1 MTMYATRADLFAIG
15 RRAVATTPG
24 TRLNPAVCDIPGSD
38 LNIAIGVSAVIGEE
52 VSMRGAA
59 AQRGCFA
66 ELARGAQLDRVI
78 YDRSGLLRFGATP
91 SNVDLTLS
99 RPTPGSPTPG
109 TYVSGSVVQ
118 TSNGLQF
125 GLNTDAVFGNTTT
138 SVTVAATCLSSGSDT
153 NAPAGAITGFSTQPF
168 DATLTVANPASA
180 AGGTDSEDD
189 ISFLGRYRGYFPNIR
204 RATLGAIEYGAKT
217 VQGVAVATAIEIL
230 NPNGGMPAAAVELVV
245 GDLNGNA
252 SSQML
257 QDVATAL
264 LGWRAAGIPVFI
276 KGGSVTYVAVRW
288 KIPVL
293 TGFDQQ
299 LAYDRVRAV
308 TVAVSQFLPPG
319 PDNGVLYRSA
329 LISAAKTVPGIVLND
344 ASLVFPIADIVPSST
359 QEILRVQS
367 TGVIFE

>member
-1 MTMYATRADLFAIG
+1 M
-15 RRAVATTPG
+15 VATTPG
-24 TRLNPAVCDIPGSD
+24 TRLNPSVCDIPGSD
-38 LNIAIGVSAVIGEE
+38 LNIAIGVPSVIGEE
-52 VSMRGAA
+52 VLMRGAA

-109 TYVSGSVVQ
+109 TYASGSVAQ

-125 GLNTDAVFGNTTT
+125 GLNTDAVFGNYAT
-138 SVTVAATCLSSGSDT
+138 SVTVGATCLLSGADT
-153 NAPAGAITGFSTQPF
+153 NAPALDITGFSTQPF
-168 DATLTVANPASA
+168 DATLTVTNLASA
-180 AGGTDSEDD
+180 AGGTDAEDD

-217 VQGVAVATAIEIL
+217 VPGVAVATANEIL
-230 NPNGGMPAAAVELVV
+230 NPSGMPAAAVELVV

-252 SSQML
+252 SAQMI
-257 QDVATAL
+257 QDVGTAL
-264 LGWRAAGIPVFI
+264 LVWRAAGIPVFI
-276 KGGSVTYVAVRW
+276 QGGSVTYVAIRW
-288 KIPVL
+288 RIPVL

-329 LISAAKTVPGIVLND
+329 LISAAKAVPGIVLND
-344 ASLVFPIADIVPSST
+344 TSLAFPLADVVPSST
-359 QEILRVQS
+359 TEILRVQS